1 MMAWLKRF
9 SVQRSQDSTREFTA
23 QARAW
28 WDWIRLFLLTGQRPA
43 RQNLSSTGAD
53 LPLSLDQDWLTGL
66 LDTLKPAYKQTIW
79 LALAVNS
86 LALLSS
92 IFTLQVYDR
101 VVAHSG
107 YSSLVALVVG
117 MLLVLFI
124 DYFLRQGRALL
135 MQRLGGRIEVALVRA
150 VFNRLMH
157 LPALQLEA
165 RSLSYWQSTFRD
177 IETVRTVCAGP
188 VAMLLIDLP
197 FLLLSLGLIAMI
209 AWPLLPVTLLTLIGF
224 TMLAWLSGKNAKS
237 DSEREKAKALSRDST
252 LTELALSR
260 VNLKVMGASQ
270 AATQRWE
277 KQYALWMNESLE
289 RSQEADRFRDLTN
302 ELSTLNMVI
311 TTSFGA
317 LAILNQMMT
326 MGALIAANILAGR
339 MIGPLVQVV
348 SYWRSLGQFW
358 AAKKRLDELFVVQV
372 EREVTDIQL
381 PRPQGH
387 LKLEGL
393 SFTYPGTPHPQI
405 AQITGQLG
413 PHGLH
418 AIVGPN
424 GSGKSTLLKLLRGL
438 YKPSQGRVLIDGADV
453 SQFSQLDLSRMI
465 GFLTQSVQLVS
476 GSVRDNLVLS
486 DETLS
491 DERIIQAALRA
502 GAHRFIIDLPE
513 GYGTPVGEG
522 GARFSGGQRKRLAI
536 AQSLIHDPP
545 ILLLDEPTSD
555 LDPETEQLF
564 ITTLKDLAKDHT
576 VIVVTHSP
584 ALLMACAHIMVMDK
598 GQIVAAGPSHTIL
611 PKLGLTA
618 VKVPSVQEKRA

>member
-1 MMAWLKRF
+1 MMAWLKRL
-9 SVQRSQDSTREFTA
+9 SVQGAQHSAGEFTA

-28 WDWIRLFLLTGQRPA
+28 WDWIRLFLLTGQRPD
-43 RQNLSSTGAD
+43 RQHSSRTGAD
-53 LPLSLDQDWLTGL
+53 LPLNVDQDWLTGL
-66 LDTLKPAYKQTIW
+66 LDALKPAYKQTIW

-150 VFNRLMH
+150 VFDRLMH

-224 TMLAWLSGKNAKS
+224 SVLAWLSGKNAKS
-237 DSEREKAKALSRDST
+237 DSEREKAKALSRDAT

-277 KQYALWMNESLE
+277 KQYALWMTESLE

-358 AAKKRLDELFVVQV
+358 AAKKRLDELFLVEV
-372 EREVTDIQL
+372 ERSATDIQL

-393 SFTYPGTPHPQI
+393 SFTYPGTSHPQI
-405 AQITGQLG
+405 TQITGQLG
-413 PHGLH
+413 PRGLH

-453 SQFSQLDLSRMI
+453 SQFSQHDLSRVI
-465 GFLTQSVQLVS
+465 GFLTQSIQLVS

-486 DETLS
+486 DETLP
-491 DERIIQAALRA
+491 DERIIQAAQRA
-502 GAHRFIIDLPE
+502 GAHRFIIDLPD
-513 GYGTPVGEG
+513 GYGTSVGEG

-536 AQSLIHDPP
+536 AQALIHDPP

-555 LDPETEQLF
+555 LDPESEQQF
-564 ITTLKDLAKDHT
+564 IATLKELALDHT

-584 ALLMACAHIMVMDK
+584 ALLMACTNILVMDK
-598 GQIVAAGPSHTIL
+598 GQIVAAGPANTVL

-618 VKVPSVQEKRA
+618 VKVPSAQERQA

>member
-1 MMAWLKRF
+1 MMAWVKRINALGLKQ
-9 SVQRSQDSTREFTA
+9 SA
-23 QARAW
+23 QEARTQALAW
-28 WDWIRLFLLTGQRPA
+28 WAWAQLFVMTGQRPGGTLEA
-43 RQNLSSTGAD
+43 GTKGD
-53 LPLSLDQDWLTGL
+53 TPLAIEKDWLSGL
-66 LDTLKPAYKQTIW
+66 LQSLKPAYKQTIW

-150 VFNRLMH
+150 VFERLMH
-157 LPALQLEA
+157 LPTLQLES
-165 RSLSYWQSTFRD
+165 RSLSYWQSVFRD
-177 IETVRTVCAGP
+177 IETVRSICAGP

-209 AWPLLPVTLLTLIGF
+209 ALPLLPVTLVTLLGF
-224 TMLAWLSGKNAKS
+224 SALAWLSGKNAKS
-237 DSEREKAKALSRDST
+237 DSEREKNRALSRDAT

-277 KQYALWMNESLE
+277 KQYALWMTESLQ
-289 RSQEADRFRDLTN
+289 RSQEADRFRDLSN
-302 ELSTLNMVI
+302 EMSTLNMVI

-317 LAILNQMMT
+317 LAILNQLMT

-348 SYWRSLGQFW
+348 GYWRSMGQFW
-358 AAKKRLDELFVVQV
+358 AAKKRLDELFSVSV
-372 EREVTDIQL
+372 ERTDTDVQL

-393 SFTYPGTPHPQI
+393 SFSYPGSSQPQI

-438 YKPSQGRVLIDGADV
+438 YKPSQGRVLIDGADLA
-453 SQFSQLDLSRMI
+453 QFGQQDLSRVI
-465 GFLTQSVQLVS
+465 GFLPQNIQLIS
-476 GSVRDNLVLS
+476 GTVRDNLVLS
-486 DETLS
+486 DESMS
-491 DERIIQAALRA
+491 DERIILAAQRA
-502 GAHRFIIDLPE
+502 GAHRFIIDLPD
-513 GYGTPVGEG
+513 GYGTAVGEG

-536 AQSLIHDPP
+536 AQALIHDPP

-555 LDPETEQLF
+555 LDPESEQQF
-564 ITTLKDLAKDHT
+564 IATLKELAIDHT

-584 ALLMACAHIMVMDK
+584 ALLLACANILVMDK
-598 GQIVAAGPSHTIL
+598 GQILAAGPAPTIL

-618 VKVPSVQEKRA
+618 MKVPAAEEKKA

>member
-1 MMAWLKRF
+1 MKAWFKQF
-9 SVQRSQDSTREFTA
+9 SAQATSNSAGEFVG

-28 WDWIRLFLLTGQRPA
+28 WEWIRLFLLTGQRPG
-43 RQNLSSTGAD
+43 RQGLSMPGAETSLNLEK
-53 LPLSLDQDWLTGL
+53 DWLTSL
-66 LDTLKPAYKQTIW
+66 LAALKPAYKQTIW

-135 MQRLGGRIEVALVRA
+135 MQKLGGRIEVALVRA
-150 VFNRLMH
+150 VFDRLMH

-165 RSLSYWQSTFRD
+165 RSLAYWQSTFRD
-177 IETVRTVCAGP
+177 IETVRSVCAGP

-197 FLLLSLGLIAMI
+197 FLVLSLGLIAMI
-209 AWPLLPVTLLTLIGF
+209 ALPLLPVTLVTLIAF
-224 TMLAWLSGKNAKS
+224 SVLAWLSGKNAKS
-237 DSEREKAKALSRDST
+237 DSEREKVKALNRDST

-270 AATQRWE
+270 AASQRWE
-277 KQYALWMNESLE
+277 KQYALWMTESLE
-289 RSQEADRFRDLTN
+289 RSKEADRFRDLTN

-339 MIGPLVQVV
+339 MIGPLIQVV

-358 AAKKRLDELFVVQV
+358 AAKKRLDELFGVPV
-372 EREVTDIQL
+372 ERSATDVQL

-393 SFTYPGTPHPQI
+393 SFTYPGTSHPQI
-405 AQITGQLG
+405 TEITGQLG

-438 YKPSQGRVLIDGADV
+438 YKPIQGRVLIDGADV
-453 SQFSQLDLSRMI
+453 SQFSQHDLSRMI
-465 GFLTQSVQLVS
+465 GFLTQQIQLVS

-486 DETLS
+486 DESLP
-491 DERIIQAALRA
+491 DERIIQAAQRA
-502 GAHRFIIDLPE
+502 GAHRFIIDLPD
-513 GYGTPVGEG
+513 GYGTTVGEG
-522 GARFSGGQRKRLAI
+522 GSRFSGGQRKRLAI
-536 AQSLIHDPP
+536 AQALIHDPS

-555 LDPETEQLF
+555 LDPETEQQF
-564 ITTLKDLAKDHT
+564 IATLRELAQDHT
-576 VIVVTHSP
+576 IVVVTHSP
-584 ALLMACAHIMVMDK
+584 ALLMACANILVMDQGK
-598 GQIVAAGPSHTIL
+598 IVAAGPASAIL

-618 VKVPSVQEKRA
+618 VKVPAMVEKPA